1 MNSPY
6 LSFPELPDGYVWH
19 YDICNQYNQDIDLLL
34 DNRNSKAVR
43 LRGWVY
49 ARDGKPLLV
58 RERNEERHTFNMP
71 VDSVQDGIDLLAA
84 RCWLG
89 MTGVADA

>member
-1 MNSPY
+1 MNPRY
-6 LSFPELPDGYVWH
+6 LSFPELPDEYMWY
-19 YDICNQYNQDIDLLL
+19 YDTHTLHIKDVDLLL
-34 DNRNSKAVR
+34 DKPGTMYAR

-49 ARDGKPLLV
+49 ARDGKPLEAC
-58 RERNEERHTFNMP
+58 ERNETKHTFKMP

-89 MTGVADA
+89 MTGVENV